1 MPADREL
8 WAVASHTIERH
19 GRDAPLFVA
28 ERIGA
33 LAMAGDA
40 AGIEVWREI
49 AGRMAQ
55 LMAQAPIGP
64 NA

>member
-1 MPADREL
+1 MPTDWEL

-28 ERIGA
+28 TRIGA

-49 AGRMAQ
+49 ARRMVQ
-55 LMAQAPIGP
+55 LMAEAPGVP
-64 NA
+64 NS